1 MEEEKW
7 KEATIEEQITRIVD
21 CTQSMIDNEC
31 LLKSFFKSLNE
42 LIEECRDEY
51 DNMIPIE
58 KLEELIKEL

>member
-1 MEEEKW
+1 MDEEKW
-7 KEATIEEQITRIVD
+7 KETTIEEKIEHVVGCIQTMVD
-21 CTQSMIDNEC
+21 NDCFLEN
-31 LLKSFFKSLNE
+31 FFKGLNE

>member
-31 LLKSFFKSLNE
+31 LLENFFKSLNK
-42 LIEECRDEY
+42 LIEECTDEY